1 MHQEAKKGMLLTL
14 GAIGLVGIGALI
26 AVLMFKFT
34 KTESSSTASAVV
46 QAPVAQAPV
55 AVAQAPVAEAPAP
68 QAPAAAT
75 IPQPATSTMAEVTRV
90 QPHYSIHSYPVRVCH
105 HVPRT
110 TLVESPPGA
119 SNGTSGVGAVVGVL
133 AGGALGN
140 QIGQGRGKTAAT
152 IGGAVLGALAGNH
165 VEGNMN
171 QPPPPHEETEMVQVC
186 HTRYLQKSVVK
197 GYDVGYV
204 YNGQP
209 GNTHMKY
216 APAVGS
222 TFPLTLQ
229 PG

>member
-14 GAIGLVGIGALI
+14 GAVGLVALGALI
-26 AVLMFKFT
+26 AVLIFKFT
-34 KTESSSTASAVV
+34 KTEPSSTA
-46 QAPVAQAPV
+46 P
-55 AVAQAPVAEAPAP
+55 AVAQTPVAEAPAP
-68 QAPAAAT
+68 QTAAT
-75 IPQPATSTMAEVTRV
+75 ITPQPVTPMMAEVTSV
-90 QPHYSIHSYPVRVCH
+90 QPHYSIHSSPIRVCH
-105 HVPRT
+105 DAPRT
-110 TLVESPPGA
+110 TLVGSPPSA

-171 QPPPPHEETEMVQVC
+171 QPAPPHEETIMVPVC
-186 HTRYLQKSVVK
+186 HTRYLQKSVLQ

-204 YNGQP
+204 FNGQP

-229 PG
+229 PS